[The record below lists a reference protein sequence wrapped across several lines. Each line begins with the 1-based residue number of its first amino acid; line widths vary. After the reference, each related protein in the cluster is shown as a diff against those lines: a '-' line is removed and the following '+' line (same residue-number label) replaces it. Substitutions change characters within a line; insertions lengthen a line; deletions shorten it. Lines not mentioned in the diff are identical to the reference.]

1 MNLSAIRTIRVL
13 RPLRAINRIPSELLL
28 LLLLM
33 FRHDNRHTNERNHRL
48 LADVV
53 VFNFFRY
60 EDIGDALARYI
71 AHARQCPVAL
81 FFRLFHLWHR
91 RCPTLGRNPPA
102 EMLPRSTQGHRPT
115 SNFVSAGR

>member
-1 MNLSAIRTIRVL
+1 MT
-13 RPLRAINRIPSELLL
+13 LLFSIVFL
-28 LLLLM
+28 
-33 FRHDNRHTNERNHRL
+33 FYRH
-48 LADVV
+48 
-53 VFNFFRY
+53 

-115 SNFVSAGR
+115 SNFVSGRLNFFLSLFCFKNQK